1 MKKILVVPNTNLNG
15 ALECALRV
23 QAILEARQIEV
34 MMPPETLHALGIVS
48 DSNLKTDELLN
59 QCDMVIAIGGDGTI
73 FHCAYDALKA
83 NKPILGINSGRLG
96 FLSQMESN
104 DLQPLERL
112 FSGDYK
118 IEHRMVL
125 RVSIHS
131 KNQQYMHYAIND
143 VVLSRYHLGR
153 IIDLEVRCDDQFV
166 SLYRA
171 DGLIF
176 STPTGSTAYSLSAG
190 GPIIDPSVQ
199 SIVMT
204 PICPHSLYNRSIVFG
219 SDKLLTAKLKPK
231 NSQDRLSVSIDGLGT
246 KYQAIE
252 SVGVDQSPY
261 KSQFVCLGHRNFYQ
275 TINEKLKYRG

>member
-1 MKKILVVPNTNLNG
+1 MKNILVIPNIKLDG

-23 QAILEARQIEV
+23 QTILEAHNIEV
-34 MMPPETLHALGIVS
+34 MMPPETIRALDIVP
-48 DSNLKTDELLN
+48 DANLKTVDLLN

-73 FHCAYDALKA
+73 FHCAYDAMKA

-112 FSGDYK
+112 FTGDFM

-125 RVSIHS
+125 RVIIHS
-131 KNQQYMHYAIND
+131 KNQQFMHYAIND

-153 IIDLEVRCDDQFV
+153 IIDLEVFCDDQFV

-199 SIVMT
+199 TIAMT

-231 NSQDRLSVSIDGLGT
+231 SSQDRLSVSIDGLGT
-246 KYQAIE
+246 KYHAIE

-261 KSQFVCLGHRNFYQ
+261 KSQFVCLGHRSFYQ

>member
-1 MKKILVVPNTNLNG
+1 MNKILVVPNINLDG
-15 ALECALRV
+15 ALDCALRV
-23 QAILEARQIEV
+23 QSILKAHQIEV
-34 MMPPETLHALGIVS
+34 LMPSETIRALGIVL
-48 DSNLKTDELLN
+48 DTACETNDLFN

-73 FHCAYDALKA
+73 FHCAYDAMKA
-83 NKPILGINSGRLG
+83 NKPILGINSGHLG
-96 FLSQMESN
+96 FLSQMESS
-104 DLQPLERL
+104 DLQPLENL
-112 FSGDYK
+112 FTGDFQ

-125 RVSIHS
+125 RVNIHT
-131 KNQQYMHYAIND
+131 KNQQFLHYAIND

-153 IIDLEVRCDDQFV
+153 IIDLEVYCDDHFV

-190 GPIIDPSVQ
+190 GPIIDPLVQ

-246 KYQAIE
+246 KYHVIE
-252 SVGVDQSPY
+252 SVVVDQSPY